1 MSGVDLLKGLY
12 ESFGKG
18 DVPGVLG
25 SMDSEIH
32 WHEAES
38 NPYMPSGE
46 AWVGHDA
53 IVENLFTKL
62 ATEWDGFTVHPK
74 TFYDAGDQV
83 IVECRY
89 TGTFKGTGKPIDAQV
104 CHVWTVKDGKVTKFQ
119 QYVDTAKLRDVMGA
133 D

>member
-12 ESFGKG
+12 DAFGSG

-32 WHEAES
+32 WHEAEG

-46 AWVGHDA
+46 PWVGPDA

-62 ATEWDGFTVHPK
+62 ATEWDAFTVHPQ
-74 TFYDAGDQV
+74 TFHDAGDRV

-89 TGTFKGTGKPIDAQV
+89 TGTFKETGKSIDAQV

-119 QYVDTAKLRDVMGA
+119 QYADTAKLQDAMGSR
-133 D
+133 